1 MSGMISLLAGGEQ
14 TDRDLLRPGSPLG
27 AAAAPDLARHHR
39 RAHRLLGTPV
49 RGLQPRA
56 AKKRE
61 GRLPFPM
68 EMVRE
73 SFVGRRVGAPSQRPV
88 QPCFHLPASHRQA
101 RLADIAL
108 AGYDPKSRTVSF
120 CIQLPLDHLA
130 PGRYALEA
138 VSMVAGTHFAVFSR
152 TFLALESPQPAGAQ
166 TTPPGGAAAPGL

>member
-39 RAHRLLGTPV
+39 RAHRLLGMPV

-61 GRLPFPM
+61 GRLPLPM

-73 SFVGRRVGAPSQRPV
+73 SFVGRRVRAPSQRPV

-101 RLADIAL
+101 RLAD
-108 AGYDPKSRTVSF
+108 
-120 CIQLPLDHLA
+120 LA
-130 PGRYALEA
+130 PAPAMAQGERSHRTHREGFYQ
-138 VSMVAGTHFAVFSR
+138 VIPDHWNVAD
-152 TFLALESPQPAGAQ
+152 LDP
-166 TTPPGGAAAPGL
+166 